1 MRYLSLFSGI
11 GGMDLGLDWA
21 GWECVGQV
29 ENDKFC
35 QQVLKKHWPTVPKWG
50 DIQSVE
56 TQSLPEC
63 DAIVG
68 GFPCQDIS
76 VAGKG
81 AGLSGSRSGLWW
93 EMHRI
98 IADVRPA
105 LVLIENVPALRT
117 KGSDTVFGAMEALDY
132 TGEAYVVG
140 AEDVGQTHK
149 RKRVFYVAY
158 SNSKHGGAG
167 RLEGGSTLVVTKPQ
181 QSQFRSVGVACNAN
195 GPRLERRWAPH
206 FSSTNGKNLPQYD
219 WERPHPVECRM
230 GITANGLPLRLA
242 QRGVGNAVV
251 PQVAYCLGVAIN
263 EVFACK

>member
-81 AGLSGSRSGLWW
+81 AGWLVSASTVSALTFSSDVMLTLS
-93 EMHRI
+93 
-98 IADVRPA
+98 A
-105 LVLIENVPALRT
+105 LV
-117 KGSDTVFGAMEALDY
+117 
-132 TGEAYVVG
+132 
-140 AEDVGQTHK
+140 
-149 RKRVFYVAY
+149 
-158 SNSKHGGAG
+158 
-167 RLEGGSTLVVTKPQ
+167 STT
-181 QSQFRSVGVACNAN
+181 
-195 GPRLERRWAPH
+195 
-206 FSSTNGKNLPQYD
+206 
-219 WERPHPVECRM
+219 
-230 GITANGLPLRLA
+230 
-242 QRGVGNAVV
+242 
-251 PQVAYCLGVAIN
+251 
-263 EVFACK
+263 